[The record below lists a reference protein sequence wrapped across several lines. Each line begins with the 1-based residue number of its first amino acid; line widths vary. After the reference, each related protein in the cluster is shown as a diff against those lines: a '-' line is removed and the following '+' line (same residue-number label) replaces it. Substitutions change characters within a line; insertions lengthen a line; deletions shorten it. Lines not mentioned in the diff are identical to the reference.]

1 MVFLDKIINLLFLK
15 KDKITSVDEVEI
27 NEIKKKLSY
36 VETDIFI
43 LKEQYNAL
51 IGRTR
56 ANEMKQARGDKK
68 QDNLDIQSIIADIVA
83 GKGQNLEQLL
93 SEHPEIIKKILK

>member
-1 MVFLDKIINLLFLK
+1 MVFLDRIINLLFLK
-15 KDKITSVDEVEI
+15 KDKITSVDAIEI

-36 VETDIFI
+36 IETDIFI

>member
-1 MVFLDKIINLLFLK
+1 MVFLDRIINLLFLK
-15 KDKITSVDEVEI
+15 KDKITSVDAIEI

-36 VETDIFI
+36 METDIFI

>member
-1 MVFLDKIINLLFLK
+1 MVFLDRIINLLFLK
-15 KDKITSVDEVEI
+15 KDKITSVDVVEI

-36 VETDIFI
+36 IETDIFI
-43 LKEQYNAL
+43 LKEQYDAL

-68 QDNLDIQSIIADIVA
+68 QDDLDIKSIIADIVA

-93 SEHPEIIKKILK
+93 INHPKIVEKFLK

>member
-1 MVFLDKIINLLFLK
+1 MVFLDRIINLLFLK
-15 KDKITSVDEVEI
+15 KDKITSVDAIEI

-36 VETDIFI
+36 METDIFI
-43 LKEQYNAL
+43 LKEQYEAL

-68 QDNLDIQSIIADIVA
+68 QDDLDIQGIIADIVA
-83 GKGQNLEQLL
+83 GKGQTIEQLL
-93 SEHPEIIKKILK
+93 AKHPKIIEKFLK

>member
-1 MVFLDKIINLLFLK
+1 M
-15 KDKITSVDEVEI
+15 
-27 NEIKKKLSY
+27 
-36 VETDIFI
+36 ETDIFI